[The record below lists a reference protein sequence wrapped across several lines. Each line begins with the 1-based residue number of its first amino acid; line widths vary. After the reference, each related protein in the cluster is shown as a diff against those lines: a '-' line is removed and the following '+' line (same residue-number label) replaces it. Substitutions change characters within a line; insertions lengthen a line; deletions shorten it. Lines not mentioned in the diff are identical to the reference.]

1 MFKKCIIF
9 ILIIVTIL
17 MQITAFADDN
27 ADTGSGDT
35 TGALPDKGYYRGS
48 EYMYKVS
55 VFVGLSDNADKYSS
69 LDSNFKMIGNSPVY
83 IKPAHFTLPNNV
95 IGTVNSKV
103 DYLNGAALRPSVITE
118 YITDNPPP
126 IPITNGGN
134 INSVKSYFGDTATL
148 NTLINNFAEQKCTT
162 REGLVSNI
170 NFTIEGVT
178 KKYPPNEILPIK
190 VDGKYQ
196 NKVPWVII
204 YEPVIISYL
213 KDRQTIL
220 AFTATEYALA
230 QKLGYFNFK
239 YGATGQYIAA
249 MTHSDLPNSIIL
261 EESWFGYPVVSALPD
276 GVKWNEDR
284 IISGGGW
291 GMRMLKANGNNT
303 IENDTTYDTEYR
315 VDTDVITSVRVYA
328 SNGRITPD
336 NKAYIKF
343 NANGQ
348 TRTKSVTIPSGGS
361 QLVFIKWHT
370 PSTPQDVEIKVKVTG
385 NSSAKIDGK
394 VRDKTITAKVVDLE
408 EKVPPN
414 PIANDTKP
422 SGYTVQNIPNK
433 AQKNSANWGEWDC
446 YWKPNW
452 VYVSNGNG
460 GGHWVDK
467 GDWEYEYESYSV
479 SFTGKMKVTPDLKVP
494 TAEGKTIKSGYGINI
509 EVSTNINIDAPTSHI
524 TGVQNVLTHYPEF
537 SYENYLRLMEKVS
550 GNYSARFELKNNK
563 YSTYNSRVH
572 FTPLWFPDGEYRVY
586 GQVIDLWTPD
596 GMLSVNV
603 DDSVNIQGNLYQDW
617 HIGPK

>member
-1 MFKKCIIF
+1 MFKKPIIF
-9 ILIIVTIL
+9 VLIIVIAL
-17 MQITAFADDN
+17 IQITVFAEDN

-35 TGALPDKGYYRGS
+35 TGSVSDKGYYRGS

-69 LDSNFKMIGNSPVY
+69 LDSNFMMIGNSPIY
-83 IKPAHFTLPNNV
+83 IKPSHFTLPSNV

-103 DYLNGAALRPSVITE
+103 DYLNGATLTPSVITE

-148 NTLINNFAEQKCTT
+148 NTLINNFAEQKGIS
-162 REGLVSNI
+162 REELVSNI
-170 NFTIEGVT
+170 KFTIEGVT
-178 KKYPPNEILPIK
+178 KKYQPNEILPIK

-204 YEPVIISYL
+204 YEPVTIAYL
-213 KDRQTIL
+213 KDRQTKL

-230 QKLGYFNFK
+230 QKLGYFDFK
-239 YGATGQYIAA
+239 YGKDGQYIAA

-284 IISGGGW
+284 IINGGGW

-303 IENDTTYDTEYR
+303 IENDITYDTEYR
-315 VDTDVITSVRVYA
+315 VNTDVITSVRIYA
-328 SNGRITPD
+328 SSGRITPHD
-336 NKAYIKF
+336 KAYIKF

-348 TRTKSVTIPSGGS
+348 TTTKSVTIPGGGS
-361 QLVFIKWHT
+361 QLVFIKWRT
-370 PSTPQDVEIKVKVTG
+370 PSTPKDVEITVDVTG

-394 VRDKTITAKVVDLE
+394 TRSKTITAKVVDLE

-414 PIANDTKP
+414 PTANDMKP
-422 SGYTVQNIPNK
+422 SGYIVPQLPNK
-433 AQKNSANWGEWDC
+433 AQKSSANWGEWDC
-446 YWKPNW
+446 YWEPNW
-452 VYVSNGNG
+452 VFVSNGQG
-460 GGHWVDK
+460 GGKWVDK
-467 GDWEYEYESYSV
+467 GDWEYEYESYSI
-479 SFTGKMKVTPDLKVP
+479 SLTGEMTATPDTKAP
-494 TAEGKTIKSGYGINI
+494 TAVGKKMKSGYGINI
-509 EVSTNINIDAPTSHI
+509 EVSANMSLDTPNSHV
-524 TGVQNVLTHYPEF
+524 TGVQNVLTYYPEF
-537 SYENYLRLMEKVS
+537 NYEEYLRLMEKTS
-550 GNYSARFELKNNK
+550 GNYSAIFELKNNK

-572 FTPLWFPDGEYRVY
+572 FTPLWFPDSEYRVY
-586 GQVIDLWTPD
+586 GQIIDLWTPD
-596 GMLSVNV
+596 GMLSINV
-603 DDSVNIQGNLYQDW
+603 DDYVDIQGNVYEDW

>member
-1 MFKKCIIF
+1 MSITP
-9 ILIIVTIL
+9 L
-17 MQITAFADDN
+17 TAFAEDN

-35 TGALPDKGYYRGS
+35 TDALPDKGYYRGS

-69 LDSNFKMIGNSPVY
+69 LDSNFKMIGNSPIYV
-83 IKPAHFTLPNNV
+83 KQSHFALPNNL
-95 IGTVNSKV
+95 IGTSYSKV
-103 DYLNGAALRPSVITE
+103 DYLRGISLNGGLITNNV
-118 YITDNPPP
+118 ITDNPPP

-134 INSVKSYFGDTATL
+134 INSVKSYFGDTGTL
-148 NTLINNFAEQKCTT
+148 NMLINGFAEQKGTT

-261 EESWFGYPVVSALPD
+261 EESWFGYPVISALPD

-284 IISGGGW
+284 IINGGGW

-303 IENDTTYDTEYR
+303 IENDTTYDKEYR
-315 VDTDVITSVRVYA
+315 VNTDVITSVRIYA
-328 SNGRITPD
+328 KNGRITPD
-336 NKAYIKF
+336 DKAYIKF
-343 NANGQ
+343 NANGK
-348 TRTKSVTIPSGGS
+348 RKTKSVTIPSGGS
-361 QLVFIKWHT
+361 QLVFIKWRT
-370 PSTPQDVEIKVKVTG
+370 PSTPQDVEITVDVTG

-394 VRDKTITAKVVDLE
+394 TRSKTITAKVVDLE

-414 PIANDTKP
+414 PTANDIKP
-422 SGYTVQNIPNK
+422 SVYTVPTLPNK
-433 AQKNSANWGEWDC
+433 AQKTSASWGEWESH
-446 YWKPNW
+446 WESNW
-452 VYVSNGNG
+452 VYWSYVKKK
-460 GGHWVDK
+460 DK
-467 GDWEYEYESYSV
+467 
-479 SFTGKMKVTPDLKVP
+479 L
-494 TAEGKTIKSGYGINI
+494 NI
-509 EVSTNINIDAPTSHI
+509 
-524 TGVQNVLTHYPEF
+524 
-537 SYENYLRLMEKVS
+537 
-550 GNYSARFELKNNK
+550 
-563 YSTYNSRVH
+563 
-572 FTPLWFPDGEYRVY
+572 
-586 GQVIDLWTPD
+586 
-596 GMLSVNV
+596 VN
-603 DDSVNIQGNLYQDW
+603 L
-617 HIGPK
+617 